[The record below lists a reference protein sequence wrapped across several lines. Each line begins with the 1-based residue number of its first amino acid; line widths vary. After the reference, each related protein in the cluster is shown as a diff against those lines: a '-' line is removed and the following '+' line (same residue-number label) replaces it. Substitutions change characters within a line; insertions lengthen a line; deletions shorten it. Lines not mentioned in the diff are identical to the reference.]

1 MEQNAS
7 DAASKD
13 AQTILNKEEYV
24 SRMEQNA
31 SDAASKDAQT
41 ILNKEEY
48 VSSTEQNASDAALKD
63 AQSILKKEECA
74 LSIDQRN
81 KRLGRE
87 YNKMHQDG
95 KGRVASSMAKLGRQS
110 GL

>member
-1 MEQNAS
+1 MLRMEEYALSTGLRSS
-7 DAASKD
+7 DAAPKD
-13 AQTILNKEEYV
+13 AQ
-24 SRMEQNA
+24 S
-31 SDAASKDAQT
+31 

-63 AQSILKKEECA
+63 AQSILKKKECA

-81 KRLGRE
+81 KRLGGE

-95 KGRVASSMAKLGRQS
+95 KVE
-110 GL
+110 